1 MYKFMSLVPLYIS
14 WHTLNLSTEGC
25 FIAFSTI
32 LITIMSK
39 VVIKA
44 YLHNIL
50 GKMAPLTYPA
60 NSDLHAVKTL
70 HKLMLGFVLCLF
82 KWFLMLFIWHF
93 CNVLCEE
100 SLEIGMKAHWKCKS
114 SKIKNQY
121 SKIALIVFEEFIQ
134 LNQALSCLYQGY
146 LNFFHFLQ
154 YIHKWSIFW

>member
-82 KWFLMLFIWHF
+82 K
-93 CNVLCEE
+93 
-100 SLEIGMKAHWKCKS
+100 
-114 SKIKNQY
+114 
-121 SKIALIVFEEFIQ
+121 
-134 LNQALSCLYQGY
+134 
-146 LNFFHFLQ
+146 
-154 YIHKWSIFW
+154 